1 MSNMQY
7 FFIKTLFR
15 NLIDNKV
22 SVIYRHS
29 IDGYC
34 IQGYFHPVIFS
45 PFFTCKWFHPVLNSP
60 KQSFFLWEIIWD
72 IGVRPVTDNDGERGK
87 KKNGGE
93 YFLVYSILK
102 KKQ

>member
-60 KQSFFLWEIIWD
+60 KQSVFLWEIIWD
-72 IGVRPVTDNDGERGK
+72 IGVRPVTDNDGERGEK
-87 KKNGGE
+87 KTAVNISL
-93 YFLVYSILK
+93 YTVFK